1 MLIHMKYKFCRAL
14 IIFLLVIFAP
24 STVFAAKKDGLNEAM
39 MGENITGGFG
49 DFAIQRRNAF
59 TASSSEVVWFAS
71 FKGFI
76 GAPEAKLRAEW
87 VTPAGETFKDERFTT
102 KYGNSRFGWA
112 KLDIKGVDRQALE
125 LKGEWTVN
133 VYWDDEL
140 INTQKF
146 YMGERKFKQVAE
158 VAEAAESTGAVKTA
172 TAATPPT
179 TAKAAGVSSQG
190 GGRFV
195 RTLSGNQ
202 IVYEGPEKID
212 PALWKIE
219 KTPFNELKMA
229 GPQNASKSIAILAYP
244 YNLDISSTAVAF
256 DRGKYME
263 KEIRKS
269 GFRPGSIKLED
280 TLPEQYKYLLRY
292 DLDKKKVEVNFFSE
306 GSGVYFNLVEF
317 SEEKD
322 KVRNDGGLFGN
333 GMFPH
338 DLSGHIATKTVENF
352 TKGGYKVLNLT
363 PSRDDLAGRPLDEI
377 MTMVHE
383 KYGVDKVM
391 FIPIN
396 AYTKW
401 VWNLGSSKQTEIGL
415 LLCYSVALFE
425 RNKPEPL
432 FTFTDNVDIG
442 STSYGFLGSKRKSI
456 SVTRVNFYSEDWSE
470 DRKIHPDRPI
480 KFYKD
485 GVLDDAWAASVAL
498 GKFAGEQMYSVKD
511 AKLVHVGG
519 VLFEKLREGGL
530 LSQTPQ
536 RESVS
541 VREQEEGSSYITKKT
556 DLMDSQGNV
565 LFRLF
570 VGASC
575 KVINAG
581 EEKTEVE
588 VAGNIHKYDIDDKS
602 SGLVKIKKDCPR
614 FLWPKT
620 WSKTKSDNYYLS
632 SGEIARKELGVD
644 KDVTIVSEN
653 DDFLTISARG
663 FVDQGSIT
671 NNFDDLSKK
680 GNISGT
686 LVEDGQPAK
695 GIEVRVSDEW
705 VKTDDAGKYKFEN
718 LIPGKEYKLYIR
730 VREGSKTPQ
739 IYVSLINLPVL
750 GPGEDLVYGP
760 VNIRALE
767 NSSPEDQVAVFSDG
781 YVTEKNGLT
790 AMLPKF
796 VPFHVTSDRI
806 LSAEMTIKA
815 AADLKYISKET
826 LREDFKK
833 MQSSVKPS

>member
-1 MLIHMKYKFCRAL
+1 MHMKYKFCRVL
-14 IIFLLVIFAP
+14 IIFSLVIFSP

-39 MGENITGGFG
+39 MGENISGGFG
-49 DFAIQRRNAF
+49 DFSIQRRNAF
-59 TASSSEVVWFAS
+59 AANSNEVIWFAS
-71 FKGFI
+71 FKGFM

-87 VTPAGETFKDERFTT
+87 ITPAGETFKDENFTT

-133 VYWDDEL
+133 VYWDADL
-140 INTQKF
+140 IDTQKF

-158 VAEAAESTGAVKTA
+158 VA
-172 TAATPPT
+172 TAAIPQT
-179 TAKAAGVSSQG
+179 TAKAAGVSSQE

-195 RTLSGNQ
+195 RTMAGNQ
-202 IVYEGPEKID
+202 VVYEGPEKSD
-212 PALWKIE
+212 PALWRIE

-229 GPQNASKSIAILAYP
+229 GPQNASKSIAVLAYP
-244 YNLDISSTAVAF
+244 YNLDIVSTGMAF
-256 DRGKYME
+256 DRGKHMAN
-263 KEIRKS
+263 EIKKS
-269 GFRPGSIKLED
+269 GFAPGSIRKEN
-280 TLPEQYKYLLRY
+280 TLPEQYKYLLRHNR
-292 DLDKKKVEVNFFSE
+292 DQKRTEVNFFSQ
-306 GSGVYFNLVEF
+306 SFDVDFNLVEF

-322 KVRNDGGLFGN
+322 KVRNVVALLGN

-338 DLSGHIATKTVENF
+338 DLSGHVSRKTVEKLTQN
-352 TKGGYKVLNLT
+352 GYQVLDLT
-363 PSRDDLAGRPLDEI
+363 ASRDELSGKKLDEI
-377 MTMVHE
+377 LRMVHE

-401 VWNLGSSKQTEIGL
+401 VWQTGTGTRIEIGL
-415 LLCYSVALFE
+415 LMCYSAAIFE
-425 RNKPEPL
+425 RDKLEPV
-432 FTFTDNVDIG
+432 FTFTENVDAG
-442 STSYGFLGSKRKSI
+442 DVSHGFLGSTRKTI
-456 SVTRVNFYSEDWSE
+456 SPTRINFYSEDWSE

-485 GVLDDAWAASVAL
+485 GVLDDAWAASVVL

-519 VLFEKLREGGL
+519 ALFEKLGESGL

-536 RESVS
+536 RENVI
-541 VREQEEGSSYITKKT
+541 VREREEGSSYIMKKT
-556 DLMDSQGNV
+556 DLTDSQGNV

-570 VGASC
+570 PGASC
-575 KVINAG
+575 KVVNAG

-588 VAGNIHKYDIDDKS
+588 VAGKIHKYDVEDKS
-602 SGLVKIKKDCPR
+602 NGLVKIKKDCPR

-632 SGEIARKELGVD
+632 SGEISRKELGVD
-644 KDVTIVSEN
+644 KDVTIVSED

-663 FVDQGSIT
+663 FVDQRSIT
-671 NNFDDLSKK
+671 KDFDELSKK

-695 GIEVRVSDEW
+695 GIEARVSDEW
-705 VKTDDAGKYKFEN
+705 LKTDDAGKYKFEK
-718 LIPGKEYKLYIR
+718 LMPGKEYKLYIR
-730 VREGSKTPQ
+730 VREGNKTPQ

-750 GPGEDLVYGP
+750 GPGEDLVYSP

-767 NSSPEDQVAVFSDG
+767 NSSPEDQVAVISDG

-790 AMLPKF
+790 AMLPRF
-796 VPFHVTSDRI
+796 VPSHLSSDRL

-815 AADLKYISKET
+815 AADLKNISKET

-833 MQSSVKPS
+833 IQ